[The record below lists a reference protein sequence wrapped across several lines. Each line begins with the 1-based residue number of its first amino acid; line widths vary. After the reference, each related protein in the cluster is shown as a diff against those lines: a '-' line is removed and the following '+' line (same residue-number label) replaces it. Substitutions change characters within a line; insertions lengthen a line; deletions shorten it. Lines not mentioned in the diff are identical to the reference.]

1 MYSDLLH
8 SGKVVA
14 TKSKSNAA
22 SIEYKNRLK
31 SLVRGLMKG
40 SIFKITDVDK
50 IFDGVR
56 QGDMNFVL
64 D

>member
-14 TKSKSNAA
+14 INSKSNAA
-22 SIEYKNRLK
+22 SVEYKSRLK

-56 QGDMNFVL
+56 
-64 D
+64 